1 MEKVPL
7 GAFSVNVKCQTSR
20 MFVSS
25 STLVRPPARLRPLRR
40 GPGPWR
46 RLGARD
52 GELRAARAE
61 LAPGLRH
68 LLPARGLLH
77 QADHTT
83 GEQWACNSLGLE
95 PWAFDDCLIILFW
108 WIYTNNKWSTVII
121 CPPAAPQR
129 VRGQGGARAL
139 RHAVWRLGA
148 VAGPSLLHRGLRL
161 LGGLQVGG
169 TPRHCSWCVAP
180 TLRNDNENTRWL
192 PHNIRHVSEVTGDQ
206 VNR

>member
-1 MEKVPL
+1 MW
-7 GAFSVNVKCQTSR
+7 NVKLRECSFPALLWYGLQRGCDPFGVDPGHDDDWEHVTVNFVRRGQSWRQDSVTFCQHGGFYTR
-20 MFVSS
+20 QITQQVSS
-25 STLVRPPARLRPLRR
+25 EHAIH
-40 GPGPWR
+40 
-46 RLGARD
+46 
-52 GELRAARAE
+52 
-61 LAPGLRH
+61 LAL
-68 LLPARGLLH
+68 
-77 QADHTT
+77 
-83 GEQWACNSLGLE
+83 SLE
-95 PWAFDDCLIILFW
+95 PLMINDCLIIFFW
-108 WIYTNNKWSTVII
+108 WIYTNNKWSTVIV

-180 TLRNDNENTRWL
+180 PLRNDNENTRWL